1 MPFLSALY
9 HRVALFGAALLL
21 VVAGQ
26 AQAQGQPQPAI
37 WQIEGKTAT
46 VYLLGTIHLLEP
58 GMAWRSPAIDR
69 AVANAE
75 ALWLEVDQSAA
86 AGPAFQ
92 AHVAARGLDP
102 QGPGLSSLLG
112 PDLSAQFAGLT
123 QELGVPATAFEPMR
137 PWFAAVTLTL
147 VYTQRQ
153 GYDPQSGV
161 EAVLERDFRDAGKP
175 VHALEKPEQ
184 AIAALADQSLEG
196 QKALLVDTI
205 DQLADGG
212 AVLDAMAAAWQ
223 AGDLKALK
231 ELALTPIQQHQEAYQ
246 ALLVD
251 RNRAWLPQIEA
262 VIAGRGRHLVAVGA
276 AHLIGDDGLV
286 AMLQARGHPINRLEA
301 VP

>member
-1 MPFLSALY
+1 MPSIATFCRRL
-9 HRVALFGAALLL
+9 ALFCAAMLLAGA
-21 VVAGQ
+21 
-26 AQAQGQPQPAI
+26 AQAQPQPQPAI
-37 WQIEGKTAT
+37 WQIEGKAAT

-58 GMAWRSPAIDR
+58 GMAWRSPVLDQ
-69 AVANAE
+69 AVARADS
-75 ALWLEVDQSAA
+75 LWLEVDQSAA
-86 AGPAFQ
+86 SGPAFQ

-112 PDLSAQFAGLT
+112 PELTVQLTGLT

-161 EAVLERDFRDAGKP
+161 EAVLERAFRGAGKP

-212 AVLDAMAAAWQ
+212 AVLDAMTAAWQ
-223 AGDLKALK
+223 VGDLKAL
-231 ELALTPIQQHQEAYQ
+231 EDLALKPIQQHPEAYQ
-246 ALLVD
+246 SLLVD
-251 RNRAWLPQIEA
+251 RNRAWMPHIEQ
-262 VIAGRGRHLVAVGA
+262 VIAGRGHHLIAVGA

-286 AMLQARGHPINRLEA
+286 AMLRAAGHRVNRLEVA
-301 VP
+301 P